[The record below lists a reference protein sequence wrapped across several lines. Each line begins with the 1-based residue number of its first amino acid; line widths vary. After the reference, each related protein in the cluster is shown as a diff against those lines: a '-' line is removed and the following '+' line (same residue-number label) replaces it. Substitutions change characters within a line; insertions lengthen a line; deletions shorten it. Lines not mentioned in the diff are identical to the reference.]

1 MEQLK
6 KRGLLELR
14 RILGNIS
21 SRTQADEKE
30 MERQIEV
37 CRLNQQDREVTDL
50 VKKIRD
56 LCASYRKRFE
66 GFYFQIAEE
75 IEKRITE

>member
-1 MEQLK
+1 MDQLK

-14 RILGNIS
+14 GILGNIS

-37 CRLNQQDREVTDL
+37 CRLDQQDQEITDL

-56 LCASYRKRFE
+56 LCASYRKQFE
-66 GFYFQIAEE
+66 GPYLQIAEE